1 MTSAPRNGQK
11 TPYIV
16 IGAIAIGAIVFGLF
30 ALTLQKDLGTFIVFV
45 IVLIAL
51 CFIGVSLY
59 GLFIKAWLQ
68 FAAMRVKQMDAQ
80 NQHERL
86 MFELRAKYDRPQL
99 NAPQPTRAIDE
110 KFTDPARGIALQLL
124 SATIESPDKR
134 YGPHGTQIITQAD
147 AGNIGIIA
155 DDWSEGVRY
164 LRSNYDV
171 ITIEGKG
178 TFTTKNKTI
187 SRVMADTAVMSLPKV
202 TR

>member
-1 MTSAPRNGQK
+1 MTTAPRNQK

-30 ALTLQKDLGTFIVFV
+30 ALTLQKDIGTFIVFV

-86 MFELRAKYDRPQL
+86 MYELRAKYERPQL
-99 NAPQPTRAIDE
+99 TPPQQTHSIDE
-110 KFTDPARGIALQLL
+110 KYTDPARAVALRLL
-124 SATIESPDKR
+124 SATIESKK
-134 YGPHGTQIITQAD
+134 YGANGTQIMTQAD
-147 AGNIGIIA
+147 AALLTPTMIA
-155 DDWSEGVRY
+155 NDWSAAVAY
-164 LRSNYDV
+164 LCSNYDV
-171 ITIEGKG
+171 LTIAGKG
-178 TFTTKNKTI
+178 TSTTNNKTVG
-187 SRVMADTAVMSLPKV
+187 RVLADTAVMSLPGV